1 MRRAVVLILLA
12 ACEIQPPPKKQP
24 VPVETPAPPPPQP
37 PQVVQPPPVVVD
49 AGTGEQ
55 PPIQA
60 SKECIEVAAHVV
72 QVFIETAKDP
82 AQGAV
87 YEQER
92 MKMTRATAE
101 ACDKQKW
108 SAAAMKCYLAAK
120 DPPTI
125 TACENKFPPP
135 PPQTR
140 GSGAGS
146 SEPVRMGSGVLR

>member
-1 MRRAVVLILLA
+1 MRRAAVLFVLA
-12 ACEIQPPPKKQP
+12 ACEIQPAPKKQP
-24 VPVETPAPPPPQP
+24 VPVEVPSQP
-37 PQVVQPPPVVVD
+37 PSQPPVKVVQPTTDD
-49 AGTGEQ
+49 AGPPAP

-60 SKECIEVAAHVV
+60 SEECIKVASHVV
-72 QVFIETAKDP
+72 QVFIDTANDQ
-82 AQGAV
+82 AQAAV

-92 MKMTRATAE
+92 MQMTRATAE

-125 TACENKFPPP
+125 KACENKFPPP